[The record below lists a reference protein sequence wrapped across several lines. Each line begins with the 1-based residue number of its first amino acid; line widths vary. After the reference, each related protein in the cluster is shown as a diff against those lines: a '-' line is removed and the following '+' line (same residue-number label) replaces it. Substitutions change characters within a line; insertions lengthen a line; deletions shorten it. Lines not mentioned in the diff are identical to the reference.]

1 MIFEKFEIMKDL
13 EMQIKDNLFDLDS
26 MLDLMSMEEY
36 QDSNELRQAYENLIA
51 KTELLKIEYFQIC
64 QELDNI
70 DEIVSGL

>member
-36 QDSNELRQAYENLIA
+36 QDSNELQQAYENLIA

-64 QELDNI
+64 QELDDI
-70 DEIVSGL
+70 DKIVSGL